1 MYTYKV
7 HSIAKLVVF
16 YKNNNNNNTLLY
28 MDTSFQKNM
37 QYLFRLSGLSLD
49 DTTK

>member
-16 YKNNNNNNTLLY
+16 YKNNNNNTLLY